1 VVFDAPV
8 LRYHVANDGAG
19 LMELAG
25 PIFQTE
31 DYGIAFPN
39 GSELR
44 KQADSALLSMREDG
58 TYELIKQKWF
68 GVGETD

>member
-1 VVFDAPV
+1 
-8 LRYHVANDGAG
+8 
-19 LMELAG
+19 MELAG